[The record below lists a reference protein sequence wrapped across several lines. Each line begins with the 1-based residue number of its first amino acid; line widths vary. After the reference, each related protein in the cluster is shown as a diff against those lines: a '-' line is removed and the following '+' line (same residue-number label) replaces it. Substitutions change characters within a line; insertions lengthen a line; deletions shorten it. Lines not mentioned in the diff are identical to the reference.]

1 MKKGKRYKSLYL
13 PAVTIV
19 FTVFILLVVIAIST
33 YRNISRE
40 RQRTEDLLR
49 REGLDIIRSI
59 ETGVGVFFPSS
70 RPDLDRIQNWI
81 EEIAQDPGIAR
92 ICLFDE
98 EGDPLACSPGL
109 KPGEKIKNAKALEM
123 LLKEKGGMTRYQQIG
138 EGERILEVIMPFR
151 PFPPEDLQA
160 LVRGLA
166 RKSGRQEDVLSS
178 WARGKMISVGLHLKQ
193 FERAREEDIHHA
205 ILMGGILLLL
215 GSGALY
221 FIFIVQNY
229 YLVDRTLAEMRT
241 YTENVV
247 ESMADGL
254 ISIDNEGKIVTLNR
268 RAGEIL
274 GVDEGRLRG
283 KEFSVVLGQES
294 VKWFQNG
301 RMMIRDREVEVFT
314 PSGTKI
320 PLGLSATPLKDETGQ
335 EMGSVILIRDL
346 REIRDLQEKVRRSER
361 LAALGRLAAG
371 VAHEIRNP
379 LSSIRGFAQFFAH
392 RLRGQDKEQEY
403 ASIMVREV
411 DRLNR
416 VITELLDFARPK
428 EIRREPQSLEDIL
441 EHTLR
446 LLETEL
452 ARKSVKLE
460 KDYEENLPPIPADR
474 DRLAQA
480 FLNLLLNSLEAIE
493 KEGTIGI
500 HLGKETRNGRPY
512 LTVSI
517 TDTGRGI
524 PADDLEK
531 IFEPF
536 FSTKRKGTGLGLAIV
551 HQIVEAHKG
560 EIRVRSRKGQ
570 GTTFSIFLPM
580 DE

>member
-19 FTVFILLVVIAIST
+19 FIVFILLVVIAIST

-40 RQRTEDLLR
+40 RERTEDLLR
-49 REGLDIIRSI
+49 REALSLIRTIEAGVQIYFSSTHPDITR
-59 ETGVGVFFPSS
+59 F
-70 RPDLDRIQNWI
+70 QKWI
-81 EEIAQDPGIAR
+81 EEIAKDPGIAR

-98 EGDPLACSPGL
+98 KGTPLASSPGL
-109 KPGEKIKNAKALEM
+109 KPGEKIEGAKAFES
-123 LLKEKGGMTRYQQIG
+123 LLKEKGVLTRYQWLS
-138 EGERILEVIMPFR
+138 EEERILEVIEFFR
-151 PFPPEDLQA
+151 PLPPEA
-160 LVRGLA
+160 P
-166 RKSGRQEDVLSS
+166 SGHETQVEVPSS
-178 WARGKMISVGLHLKQ
+178 WTQGKIISVGLHLKQ
-193 FERAREEDIHHA
+193 FERARKEDIFHA
-205 ILMGGILLLL
+205 FLMGGILLLL

-229 YLVDRTLAEMRT
+229 YLVDQTLAEMRT

-254 ISIDNEGKIVTLNR
+254 ISIDHEGKIVTLNR

-274 GVDEGRLRG
+274 GLKEESLRG
-283 KEFSVVLGQES
+283 KAVSVVLGQES
-294 VKWFQNG
+294 VEWFQNG
-301 RMMIRDREVEVFT
+301 KMTMRDREVQVST
-314 PSGTKI
+314 PSGSKV
-320 PLGLSATPLKDETGQ
+320 PLGLSATPLKDETGR
-335 EMGSVILIRDL
+335 EMGSVILLRDL
-346 REIRDLQEKVRRSER
+346 REIRDLQERVRRSER
-361 LAALGRLAAG
+361 LAAVGRLAAG

-379 LSSIRGFAQFFAH
+379 LSSIRGFAQFFMQ
-392 RLRGQDKEQEY
+392 RFKGQEKEQEY

-416 VITELLDFARPK
+416 VIAELLDFARPK
-428 EIRREPQSLEDIL
+428 EIRREPRSLEDIL

-446 LLETEL
+446 LLETDL
-452 ARKSVKLE
+452 AKKSVKL
-460 KDYEENLPPIPADR
+460 KKVYEDNLPPIRVDR

-493 KEGTIGI
+493 KEGTIEI
-500 HLGKETRNGRPY
+500 HVGKETRSGQPN

-517 TDTGRGI
+517 ADTGRGI
-524 PADDLEK
+524 PDEDLEK

-536 FSTKRKGTGLGLAIV
+536 FSTKQKGTGLGLAIV

-560 EIRVRSRKGQ
+560 EIRVQSGKGE

-580 DE
+580 DG

>member
-81 EEIAQDPGIAR
+81 EEIARDPGIAQ

-138 EGERILEVIMPFR
+138 VGERILEVIMPFR

-160 LVRGLA
+160 LVRGLE

-254 ISIDNEGKIVTLNR
+254 ISIDNEGNIVTLNR

-274 GVDEGRLRG
+274 GVEEGRLRG
-283 KEFSVVLGQES
+283 KGFSMALGQES

-301 RMMIRDREVEVFT
+301 RMTIRDREVEVPT

-320 PLGLSATPLKDETGQ
+320 PLGMSATPLKDETGR
-335 EMGSVILIRDL
+335 EMGSVVLIRDL

-392 RLRGQDKEQEY
+392 RLRGQEKEQEY

-452 ARKSVKLE
+452 ARKSVKLK
-460 KDYEENLPPIPADR
+460 KDYEENLPAIPADR

-493 KEGTIGI
+493 QEGTIGI
-500 HLGKETRNGRPY
+500 HVGKETRNGRPN

-524 PADDLEK
+524 PGEDLEK

-560 EIRVRSRKGQ
+560 EIRVRSREGQ

>member
-19 FTVFILLVVIAIST
+19 FIVFILLVVIAIST

-40 RQRTEDLLR
+40 RERTEDLLR
-49 REGLDIIRSI
+49 REGVSLLRTI
-59 ETGVGVFFPSS
+59 EAGVGLYFSSFPS
-70 RPDLDRIQNWI
+70 DITRIRRWI
-81 EEIAQDPGIAR
+81 EEIAGDPSIAR

-98 EGDPLACSPGL
+98 KGVPLACSPGL
-109 KPGEKIKNAKALEM
+109 KPGEKIEDAKALKL
-123 LLKEKGGMTRYQQIG
+123 LLKEKETVTRYQWLS
-138 EGERILEVIMPFR
+138 EEERILEVIKLFR
-151 PFPPEDLQA
+151 PRPAEAPLSQ
-160 LVRGLA
+160 GPQ
-166 RKSGRQEDVLSS
+166 GDVLSA
-178 WARGKMISVGLHLKQ
+178 WTQGKIISVGLHLKQ
-193 FERAREEDIHHA
+193 FEKARKEDIFHA
-205 ILMGGILLLL
+205 FLMGGILLLL

-229 YLVDRTLAEMRT
+229 YLVDQTLAEMRT

-254 ISIDNEGKIVTLNR
+254 ISIDHEGKIVTLNR

-274 GVDEGRLRG
+274 GLKEESLRG
-283 KEFSVVLGQES
+283 KAVSVVLGQES

-301 RMMIRDREVEVFT
+301 KMTMHDREVQVST
-314 PSGTKI
+314 PSGNKV
-320 PLGLSATPLKDETGQ
+320 PLGLSAAPLKDEMGR
-335 EMGSVILIRDL
+335 EMGSVILLRDL
-346 REIRDLQEKVRRSER
+346 REIRDLQERVRRSER
-361 LAALGRLAAG
+361 LAAVGRLAAG

-379 LSSIRGFAQFFAH
+379 LSSIRGFAQFFMQ
-392 RLRGQDKEQEY
+392 RFKGQEKEQEY

-428 EIRREPQSLEDIL
+428 EIRREPRSLEDIL

-452 ARKSVKLE
+452 AKKSVKL
-460 KDYEENLPPIPADR
+460 KKVYEDNLPSIRVDR

-493 KEGTIGI
+493 KEGTIEI
-500 HLGKETRNGRPY
+500 HLGKETRSGRTN

-524 PADDLEK
+524 PDEDLEK

-536 FSTKRKGTGLGLAIV
+536 FSTKQKGTGLGLAIV

-560 EIRVRSRKGQ
+560 EIRVQSREGE

-580 DE
+580 DG